1 MDSSW
6 KRIIYLICTIQVG
19 GGITIIGVLSFL
31 PLFLAELGLHD
42 PGEAAMWAGLVS
54 GVTPCMVALSAPY
67 RDFRGLV
74 IDLPRRASFLQRVCV

>member
-19 GGITIIGVLSFL
+19 GGITIIGVVSFI

-42 PGEAAMWAGLVS
+42 QGQAAMWAGIVS
-54 GVTPCMVALSAPY
+54 GVGQWAYTKRLWLWASSLDHSWVAL
-67 RDFRGLV
+67 
-74 IDLPRRASFLQRVCV
+74 

>member
-19 GGITIIGVLSFL
+19 GGYNHYRVVSFI

-42 PGEAAMWAGLVS
+42 PRTS
-54 GVTPCMVALSAPY
+54 GYVGRDCIWCYALNGST
-67 RDFRGLV
+67 
-74 IDLPRRASFLQRVCV
+74 

>member
-19 GGITIIGVLSFL
+19 GGITIIGVVSFI

-42 PGEAAMWAGLVS
+42 QGQAAMCAWILS
-54 GVTPCMVALSAPY
+54 GVTPLMVALSAP
-67 RDFRGLV
+67 
-74 IDLPRRASFLQRVCV
+74 